1 LRGNTN
7 WKEADKLAEL
17 NKALTQE
24 STVSLTESAKNIAQ
38 VLRRFAGDAKLKK
51 SVETFVAENQAV
63 QPAEQKTE
71 QPVQQ
76 ESVPETKVEEPQQ
89 TQPVVVP
96 EPEVVQPVEQVPVVQ
111 TVEETPVVAQ

>member
-1 LRGNTN
+1 M
-7 WKEADKLAEL
+7 

-51 SVETFVAENQAV
+51 SVETFVADQAV

-76 ESVPETKVEEPQQ
+76 ESVPETKIEEPQQ

-111 TVEETPVVAQ
+111 PVEETPVVAQ

>member
-1 LRGNTN
+1 MRGNTN
-7 WKEADKLAEL
+7 WKEADRLAEL
-17 NKALTQE
+17 NRALTQE

-63 QPAEQKTE
+63 QPVEQKTE

-76 ESVPETKVEEPQQ
+76 ESVPETKV
-89 TQPVVVP
+89 
-96 EPEVVQPVEQVPVVQ
+96 
-111 TVEETPVVAQ
+111 